1 MSQTTVTTI
10 EKLIPELSLQE
21 QLLIFERL
29 AQQLRYTMQQVDK
42 AQTGGKAQ
50 DLYGIWRD
58 LIPEDFDLDQ
68 TLQNTVPPC
77 PQQPV

>member
-1 MSQTTVTTI
+1 MSQATVTTI

-29 AQQLRYTMQQVDK
+29 AQQLRYTIQQS
-42 AQTGGKAQ
+42 GKPQ

-58 LIPEDFDLDQ
+58 LVPEDFDLDQ
-68 TLQNTVPPC
+68 ALQDIRQGWQNEWEAEIA
-77 PQQPV
+77 

>member
-1 MSQTTVTTI
+1 MSQATVTTI

-29 AQQLRYTMQQVDK
+29 AQQLRYTIRQS
-42 AQTGGKAQ
+42 GKPQ

-58 LIPEDFDLDQ
+58 FVPEDYDLDQ
-68 TLQNTVPPC
+68 ALQDIRQGWQNEWEIELA
-77 PQQPV
+77 

>member
-1 MSQTTVTTI
+1 MSQATITTI

-29 AQQLRYTMQQVDK
+29 AQRLRYTMQQPS
-42 AQTGGKAQ
+42 QPQ

-58 LIPEDFDLDQ
+58 FVPEDFDLDMA
-68 TLQNTVPPC
+68 LQDIRQGWQNEWEAEAA
-77 PQQPV
+77 